1 MKIGIYAVIDITL
14 AILLLLLALFSSK
27 NGGFK
32 YTINRYFALFTVFV
46 AIWIPANHISNN
58 LASSQELAIFANYFV
73 FSCSFGAMITLMEI
87 VSILSGNKKTL
98 LLKVLRSFSWP
109 VMILAATPLV
119 VMGVEKSEKVYAVQ
133 FGPLIGL
140 YGLLL
145 ISMIIY
151 TLYLIFKGLKTL
163 HGEQRNRVKIVG
175 LSLMISLPSVLLLS
189 FIMPSITGDFS
200 STEFGI
206 TPMVFIVGGLYYA
219 VIRHSLFDIRLA
231 AVRSLAYILSLATL
245 IGVYFVLIYVASF
258 YFSEFSFKNNILNFI
273 MSILLVVMFQ
283 PIRKFFDTKTEAFFF
298 RKEYRA
304 DDVLNQLGEA
314 IVQQHT
320 VHGLAIKMLE
330 TLDQYLVPVY
340 SLCIID
346 AGHEDKV
353 FQYGNITNEKA
364 EKISK
369 LAKKHNFKN
378 QLVAQFNNYG
388 AVHDKT
394 NQNDDIRIIAKM
406 QVMDQDVGLIVIGGK
421 KNDKIFSQKDI
432 SLVSAAS
439 KELSIAF
446 QNVNRLEEINRF
458 NSTLQE
464 KVDNATR
471 KLRATN
477 TKLKMLDETKDDF
490 MSMASHQLR
499 TPLTSVKGYL
509 SMLLEG
515 DMGEV
520 TPAQRKALEEAYG
533 SSQRMVYLIGDF
545 LNLSRLRTGRFELET
560 SSVLLPTIIHQE
572 IAQLRA
578 IAHSRNVR
586 LTYDS
591 PIKFPS
597 TIADETK
604 IRQVMMN
611 FIDNAIYYSKPDGGK
626 VTVTLEVEKDDAV
639 FTVVDSGIGVG
650 EAEQSHLFTKF
661 YRTPSARKA
670 RPDGTGVGLFMA
682 KKVIDA
688 HHGSIIFK
696 SRENVGSTFGFRL
709 PILDKK

>member
-1 MKIGIYAVIDITL
+1 MFEALMLVSGVLSSFLIG
-14 AILLLLLALFSSK
+14 
-27 NGGFK
+27 
-32 YTINRYFALFTVFV
+32 VFV
-46 AIWIPANHISNN
+46 VTRSPR
-58 LASSQELAIFANYFV
+58 
-73 FSCSFGAMITLMEI
+73 
-87 VSILSGNKKTL
+87 KK
-98 LLKVLRSFSWP
+98 VN
-109 VMILAATPLV
+109 
-119 VMGVEKSEKVYAVQ
+119 Q
-133 FGPLIGL
+133 L
-140 YGLLL
+140 YGILTICFVLLL
-145 ISMIIY
+145 IFNFLSLHAVNNTIWYIRLVLLVSTLASFFQLFLIIY
-151 TLYLIFKGLKTL
+151 INKRENELLTDNVTGLLIGATIITSVVDITPFSFIDVNAEGVPRAAQGIILFVIHFIVFLAWSIGLLVISIKNSTGIERKRHLLMFLGLMPILTLVPITAIILPIVFLNKAYISITPVYIVFYLI
-163 HGEQRNRVKIVG
+163 
-175 LSLMISLPSVLLLS
+175 MIA
-189 FIMPSITGDFS
+189 
-200 STEFGI
+200 
-206 TPMVFIVGGLYYA
+206 YA
-219 VIRHSLFDIRLA
+219 IIRHGLFDIRLA
-231 AVRSLAYILSLATL
+231 AVRAATYLLSLATL
-245 IGVYFVLIYVASF
+245 SAVYISVAYVISKLILNDPVVSHQMTSPVNVGIGLLMAFIFQPVKRFFDKVTNNIFYREDYDERRFLNTFSDLIIQQETLSGLSRVCLRAIDDCIKTNNILLVLDEVNGKGLYSLIKNTDAHEDAIRKLIKDHTNDDTLVV
-258 YFSEFSFKNNILNFI
+258 SELRNEEIQDNFIKNNIEIIIPLKNRNETI
-273 MSILLVVMFQ
+273 GHLVLSE
-283 PIRKFFDTKTEAFFF
+283 KKDGNL
-298 RKEYRA
+298 YR
-304 DDVLNQLGEA
+304 
-314 IVQQHT
+314 
-320 VHGLAIKMLE
+320 
-330 TLDQYLVPVY
+330 
-340 SLCIID
+340 S
-346 AGHEDKV
+346 
-353 FQYGNITNEKA
+353 
-364 EKISK
+364 
-369 LAKKHNFKN
+369 
-378 QLVAQFNNYG
+378 
-388 AVHDKT
+388 
-394 NQNDDIRIIAKM
+394 
-406 QVMDQDVGLIVIGGK
+406 
-421 KNDKIFSQKDI
+421 KDI
-432 SLVSAAS
+432 NALKLAS
-439 KELSIAF
+439 KELAVAI
-446 QNVNRLEEINRF
+446 QNVMRLEEINLF

-499 TPLTSVKGYL
+499 TPLTSIKGYL